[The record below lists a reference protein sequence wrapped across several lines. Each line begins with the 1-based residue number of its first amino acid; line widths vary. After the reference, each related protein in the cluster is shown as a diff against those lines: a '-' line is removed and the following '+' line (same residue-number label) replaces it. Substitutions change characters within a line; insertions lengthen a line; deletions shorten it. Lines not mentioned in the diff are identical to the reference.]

1 MALIKL
7 NNQSYTSGSAFFP
20 TDSIVQSK
28 YYVVTSTQITTTSTS
43 FVNAGSS
50 FNFTPLLSSSTLAVI
65 VTTDMRHD
73 GGSDGCQI
81 ELHKDGSNIVGGSS
95 NNWLKYFAGAT
106 LNGHQTT
113 SFFLKIANSSTSQI
127 TFQLKFK
134 SFDAGTV
141 GIGGFGNTDVLIHEI
156 KS

>member
-7 NNQSYTSGSAFFP
+7 NNQSYSSGSAFFP

-28 YYVVTSTQITTTSTS
+28 YYSITTSQISTTSTS
-43 FVNAGSS
+43 YVNAGSS
-50 FNFTPLLSSSTLAVI
+50 FNFTPLLSSSTLVVI
-65 VTTDMRHD
+65 VTADMRHD
-73 GGSDGCQI
+73 GADGVQI

-95 NNWLKYFAGAT
+95 NNWIKYAAGVT
-106 LNGHQTT
+106 LNNHQTT
-113 SFFLKIANSSTSQI
+113 SYFLKIANSSTSQM

-134 SFDAGTV
+134 AFDAGTV
-141 GIGGFGNTDVLIHEI
+141 SLGGFGDTDVLIHEI